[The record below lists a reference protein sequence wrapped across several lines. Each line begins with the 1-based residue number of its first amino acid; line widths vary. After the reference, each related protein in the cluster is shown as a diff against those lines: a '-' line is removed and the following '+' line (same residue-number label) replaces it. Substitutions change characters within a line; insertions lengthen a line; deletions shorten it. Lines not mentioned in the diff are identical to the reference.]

1 MTVLGGENLIAGVVG
16 VSSMAAAAPA
26 VDTLV
31 HCELLYFLNGTIDN
45 HSSAAIKSTISGFY
59 RDDEILNAKQKLVG
73 IVEKL
78 ESIDDSSIQ
87 SHMRKKIG
95 DNKVRASLDD
105 IFRIFHESGQRDKL
119 PAFCAVMCSRVPILS
134 DELSDIAA
142 MRTELSQLR
151 QITDQLSEQI
161 SGLKF
166 SVPES
171 SAMPACIHCS
181 RSSVSSVQDSYTAS
195 MHNVS
200 AVVPTDNVRNAVS
213 L

>member
-1 MTVLGGENLIAGVVG
+1 MITKYVLHWMTFSAYFSILMNLVNV
-16 VSSMAAAAPA
+16 
-26 VDTLV
+26 T
-31 HCELLYFLNGTIDN
+31 
-45 HSSAAIKSTISGFY
+45 
-59 RDDEILNAKQKLVG
+59 
-73 IVEKL
+73 
-78 ESIDDSSIQ
+78 
-87 SHMRKKIG
+87 
-95 DNKVRASLDD
+95 
-105 IFRIFHESGQRDKL
+105 
-119 PAFCAVMCSRVPILS
+119 AFCAVMRSRVPILS

-161 SGLKF
+161 SGLKL

-200 AVVPTDNVRNAVS
+200 AAVPTDNVRNAVS